1 MEPLISALALQDL
14 LSDDDTLILLDA
26 RHDLGNHQLGREQY
40 LEGHIPGALFLDHE
54 IDLCGP
60 KTGNNGR
67 HPLPERE
74 AFIQLLG
81 GLGINA
87 KANIVVYDARDSM
100 FAAHVWWMLR
110 WAGCTSV
117 RVLNGG
123 WSAWGQISGDIEREK
138 PAPRAPVV
146 WEPDNVSMPKV
157 DANAVLANLNQA
169 VFTVIDARAENRF
182 RGENETID
190 PVAGHI
196 PGALNWPFAR
206 NLDSDGFFLPADALK
221 SGFAQLLGNH
231 KPENIVHQCGSG
243 ISACHNLLAMEVAG
257 LSGSALYPGSWSE
270 WCSDRSRPVAVGE

>member
-1 MEPLISALALQDL
+1 MEPLISALELQDL
-14 LSDDDTLILLDA
+14 LSDDDALILLDA

-40 LEGHIPGALFLDHE
+40 LEGHIPGAIFLDHE

-60 KTGNNGR
+60 KTGKNGR
-67 HPLPERE
+67 HPLPDRE
-74 AFIQLLG
+74 DFIRLLG
-81 GLGINA
+81 NLGIGPQ
-87 KANIVVYDARDSM
+87 ANIVVYDARDSM
-100 FAAHVWWMLR
+100 FAAHLWWMLR
-110 WAGCTSV
+110 WAGCTKV

-146 WEPDNVSMPKV
+146 WESGATGMPVV
-157 DANAVLANLNQA
+157 DANAVLANIIQP

-196 PGALNWPFAR
+196 PGAINWPFSR
-206 NLDSDGFFLPADALK
+206 NLDSDGFFLPVDELK
-221 SGFAQLLGNH
+221 SGFAQLLGNN
-231 KPENIVHQCGSG
+231 KPEQIVHQCGSG

-257 LSGSALYPGSWSE
+257 LTGSALYPGSWSE
-270 WCSDRSRPVAVGE
+270 WCSDSSRPVAVG

>member
-1 MEPLISALALQDL
+1 MEPLISALELQDL
-14 LSDDDTLILLDA
+14 LSDDDALILLDA

-40 LEGHIPGALFLDHE
+40 LEGHIPGAIFLDHE

-60 KTGNNGR
+60 KTGKNGR
-67 HPLPERE
+67 HPLPDRE
-74 AFIQLLG
+74 EFIRLLG
-81 GLGINA
+81 NLGIGPQ
-87 KANIVVYDARDSM
+87 ANIVVYDARDSM
-100 FAAHVWWMLR
+100 FAAHLWWMLR
-110 WAGCTSV
+110 WAGCTKV

-146 WEPDNVSMPKV
+146 WESGATGMPVV
-157 DANAVLANLNQA
+157 DANAVLANINQP

-196 PGALNWPFAR
+196 PGAINWPFSR
-206 NLDSDGFFLPADALK
+206 NLDSDGFFLPVDELK
-221 SGFAQLLGNH
+221 SGFAQLLGNN
-231 KPENIVHQCGSG
+231 KPEQIVHQCGSG

-257 LSGSALYPGSWSE
+257 LTGSALYPGSWSE
-270 WCSDRSRPVAVGE
+270 WCSDSSRPVAVG

>member
-1 MEPLISALALQDL
+1 MEPLISALELQDL
-14 LSDDDTLILLDA
+14 LSDDDALILLDA

-40 LEGHIPGALFLDHE
+40 LEGHIPGAIFLDHE

-60 KTGNNGR
+60 KTGKNGR
-67 HPLPERE
+67 HPLPDRE
-74 AFIQLLG
+74 DFIRLLG
-81 GLGINA
+81 NLGIGHQ
-87 KANIVVYDARDSM
+87 ANIVVYDARDSM
-100 FAAHVWWMLR
+100 FAAHLWWMLR
-110 WAGCTSV
+110 WAGCTKV

-146 WEPDNVSMPKV
+146 WGAGSASMAV
-157 DANAVLANLNQA
+157 IDACAVLANIRQP

-196 PGALNWPFAR
+196 PGAVNWPFSR
-206 NLDSDGFFLPADALK
+206 NLDSDGFFRPVQELK
-221 SGFAQLLGNH
+221 SDFAELLG
-231 KPENIVHQCGSG
+231 KQTPEKIIHQCGSG

-257 LSGSALYPGSWSE
+257 LTGSALYPGSWSE
-270 WCSDRSRPVAVGE
+270 WCSDSSRPVAVG

>member
-1 MEPLISALALQDL
+1 MEPLISALELQDL
-14 LSDDDTLILLDA
+14 LSDDDALILLDA

-40 LEGHIPGALFLDHE
+40 LEGHIPGAIFLDHE

-60 KTGNNGR
+60 KTGKNGR
-67 HPLPERE
+67 HPLPDRE
-74 AFIQLLG
+74 DFIRLLG
-81 GLGINA
+81 NLGIGPQ
-87 KANIVVYDARDSM
+87 ANIVVYDARDSM
-100 FAAHVWWMLR
+100 FAAHLWWMLR
-110 WAGCTSV
+110 WAGCTKV

-146 WEPDNVSMPKV
+146 WESGATGMPVV
-157 DANAVLANLNQA
+157 DANAVLANINQP

-196 PGALNWPFAR
+196 PGAINWPFSR
-206 NLDSDGFFLPADALK
+206 NLDSDGFFLPVDELK
-221 SGFAQLLGNH
+221 SGFAQLLGNN
-231 KPENIVHQCGSG
+231 KPEQIVHQCGSG

-257 LSGSALYPGSWSE
+257 LTGSALYPGSWSE
-270 WCSDRSRPVAVGE
+270 WCSDSSRPVAVG